1 MSKLKLETQIKVY
14 KKALSKNS
22 ILEDLAEANLKLENM
37 QSYIATGI
45 VFVLGCVIVLLL
57 HWFT

>member
-1 MSKLKLETQIKVY
+1 MSKLKLKTQIKVY

-22 ILEDLAEANLKLENM
+22 ILEELAEANLKLESM
-37 QSYIATGI
+37 QAYTATGI
-45 VFVLGCVIVLLL
+45 VFALGCIIVLLL